1 MPSVIPKLRAMP
13 PVVVF
18 SRTCFW
24 CVPLLACLA
33 VLGAGCSKQQA
44 APAARPATPVVVG
57 KVESKTMPVE
67 VSSVGNVEA
76 ISTVSIKAQVAGELE
91 EVRFKEGDFVRKD
104 QVLLVIDPR
113 PYQAALAQAQAALA
127 RDKAVAVND
136 RAQAERYKTLQS
148 QGVVAASDADTYI
161 SAADAAD
168 AVVNA
173 DQAAIQAAQLNLEY
187 CTINSPI
194 DGRTG
199 VVMLKAGNLV
209 KVADVPIVV
218 INQVNPIYVNFTVP
232 QEYWPNVKERMAQG
246 ALKVTAIIPQDS
258 GPPVQ
263 GDLTFVD
270 NAVDAATG
278 TLHIRATFQNADNRL
293 WPGLFVNTILT
304 LSNEPNATVVP
315 AQAISSGQNGSFV
328 FVVKG
333 DKTVEQRTVET
344 SRSLNNETVV
354 TKGLQPGETIVLDGQ
369 VNLTS
374 GARIEVKNPTDAAS
388 GSGPAKTGHEK
399 ED

>member
-1 MPSVIPKLRAMP
+1 
-13 PVVVF
+13 
-18 SRTCFW
+18 
-24 CVPLLACLA
+24 
-33 VLGAGCSKQQA
+33 
-44 APAARPATPVVVG
+44 
-57 KVESKTMPVE
+57 MPVE

-76 ISTVSIKAQVAGELE
+76 ISTVSIKAQVPGELE

-104 QVLLVIDPR
+104 QVLLIIDPR

-136 RAQAERYKTLQS
+136 RAQAERYKKLQS
-148 QGVVAASDADTYI
+148 EGVVAASDADTYT

-232 QEYWPNVKERMAQG
+232 QEYWPNVKERLAQG

-258 GPPVQ
+258 GPPVR

-270 NAVDAATG
+270 NAVDATTG

-333 DKTVEQRTVET
+333 DKTVEQRPVET

-354 TKGLQPGETIVLDGQ
+354 TKGLQPGETIVVDGQ

-388 GSGPAKTGHEK
+388 GKIPGGTGHQK